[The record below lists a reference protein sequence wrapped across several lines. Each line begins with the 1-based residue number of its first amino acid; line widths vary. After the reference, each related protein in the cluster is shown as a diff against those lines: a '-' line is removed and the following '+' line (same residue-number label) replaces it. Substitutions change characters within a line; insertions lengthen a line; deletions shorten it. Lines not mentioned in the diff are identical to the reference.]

1 MASQY
6 LTIYEE
12 ALRGTPPSSP
22 VFLFLPILGDLSPD
36 FDATDKP
43 RMEFKGVDVALGSA
57 TVIRTEVK
65 WSYKLK
71 CYWYPGKETAL
82 LFKHLLGNPSARTVI
97 DTTAYKGIIAP
108 TAMPYGS
115 GMPLGN
121 SAIAIVSNTDEAGIT
136 KSQTWGGGRV
146 TDCKISCKGTDD
158 IELEFTLEGAWV
170 GPADQAAIGGIS
182 FPPANPY
189 NSSMYRAYIGGAP
202 ARTGSAPFYSDI
214 SPGTAVQFKPDSL
227 DITITN
233 GLKDKVVGNGVR
245 GPSKTTR
252 SAQFKTV
259 VACPTDYEDP
269 TSGFSS
275 AQEFKKLFAGVATNN
290 LFVTFDNG
298 DLAGSASQTYQA
310 FLDLPLMMQQN
321 PKKADRYADGKTPG
335 LKLAFESLNSSVTNY
350 PLALQLVDQAATI

>member
-1 MASQY
+1 M
-6 LTIYEE
+6 
-12 ALRGTPPSSP
+12 
-22 VFLFLPILGDLSPD
+22 
-36 FDATDKP
+36 
-43 RMEFKGVDVALGSA
+43 
-57 TVIRTEVK
+57 
-65 WSYKLK
+65 
-71 CYWYPGKETAL
+71 
-82 LFKHLLGNPSARTVI
+82 
-97 DTTAYKGIIAP
+97 
-108 TAMPYGS
+108 
-115 GMPLGN
+115 
-121 SAIAIVSNTDEAGIT
+121 
-136 KSQTWGGGRV
+136 
-146 TDCKISCKGTDD
+146 
-158 IELEFTLEGAWV
+158 
-170 GPADQAAIGGIS
+170 
-182 FPPANPY
+182 
-189 NSSMYRAYIGGAP
+189 
-202 ARTGSAPFYSDI
+202 
-214 SPGTAVQFKPDSL
+214 QFKPDSL

-298 DLAGSASQTYQA
+298 DLAGSATQTYQA